1 VDHSTVDCLL
11 QVGTNLLATSLV
23 EQLELELGKPVVA
36 VNTATYWYAL
46 RQLNIHQPGAGSG
59 QLMQLAK

>member
-23 EQLELELGKPVVA
+23 EQLELGKPVVA